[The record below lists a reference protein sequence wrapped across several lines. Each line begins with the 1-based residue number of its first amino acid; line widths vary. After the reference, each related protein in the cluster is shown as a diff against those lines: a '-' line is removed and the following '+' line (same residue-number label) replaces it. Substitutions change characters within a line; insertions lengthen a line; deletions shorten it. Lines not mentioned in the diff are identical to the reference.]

1 MERVVVHVA
10 APWLFTLSMENRLK
24 EGNILRRFGL
34 LSFALP
40 VLAAVSTAGCRGG
53 ADAGKAVLPNEVD
66 LLDTSLGLPTDAT
79 GINIHEEGRSDR
91 YQAIRFDTG
100 MANARVFVTKLTGTA
115 PHSGTWMLGGLD
127 ENWWVKGDMQH
138 AEGAE
143 ATTPK
148 GSITVIL
155 QPLPHGRA
163 RVWLEIFEV

>member
-1 MERVVVHVA
+1 
-10 APWLFTLSMENRLK
+10 MENRLE
-24 EGNILRRFGL
+24 EGNKLRCFGP
-34 LSFALP
+34 LSFTLA

-66 LLDTSLGLPTDAT
+66 LLDTSLRLPTDAT

-91 YQAIRFDTG
+91 YQAIRFDTR

-138 AEGAE
+138 AEGAQ
-143 ATTPK
+143 ATTPT